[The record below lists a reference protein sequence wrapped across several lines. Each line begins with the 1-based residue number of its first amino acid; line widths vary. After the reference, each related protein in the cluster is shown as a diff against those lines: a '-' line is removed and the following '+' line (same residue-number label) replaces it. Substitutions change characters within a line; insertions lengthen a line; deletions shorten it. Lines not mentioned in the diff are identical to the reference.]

1 MTLGVGGSTPEQALA
16 RLQNMM
22 DGAEPITEAEYQT
35 RIARAQALMREQG
48 IAATAVKKVLEG
60 RPNIVDA
67 MKNGDVQLVFNT
79 TEGKQSIQDSFSIR
93 RSALMMKIPYYT
105 TTAGALAAAQA
116 IALATPEGLEVRA
129 LQSY

>member
-1 MTLGVGGSTPEQALA
+1 MLDAVKLLVGKGFK
-16 RLQNMM
+16 
-22 DGAEPITEAEYQT
+22 I
-35 RIARAQALMREQG
+35 IATAGTADYLREQG

-116 IALATPEGLEVRA
+116 IALATPQGLEVRA

>member
-1 MTLGVGGSTPEQALA
+1 M
-16 RLQNMM
+16 
-22 DGAEPITEAEYQT
+22 I
-35 RIARAQALMREQG
+35 
-48 IAATAVKKVLEG
+48 ATAGTAAYLRSQGLAVSETKKVLEG

-105 TTAGALAAAQA
+105 TTAGSLAAAQA
-116 IALATPEGLEVRA
+116 IALATPEGLDVRA
-129 LQSY
+129 LQTY